1 MDPEIKTALMQ
12 LLLSVIKLADTIGR
26 ELEKERKQ

>member
-12 LLLSVIKLADTIGR
+12 LLLSFIKLADTIVR
-26 ELEKERKQ
+26 EIEKERKQ